1 MFHGI
6 FLIQILTK
14 QGDCYKEQSPHYYLF
29 INKRFPVTSNAE
41 GRIH

>member
-29 INKRFPVTSNAE
+29 INITDSVPANN
-41 GRIH
+41 